1 MQARTLVTIAASALA
16 LAGLTGC
23 QAPKRQAAELPAPRQ
38 IPVFSGDATGVVPWD
53 ALVDACAQ
61 ASVVLIGETHG
72 HPLGL
77 AVAAELFDDVLAR
90 NPRAQLSMEFYERDH
105 QAALDDYLAGITS
118 ADEFNAATFR
128 TDSNNPPGHR
138 QMIEAARLAG
148 RPVIA
153 ANAPRRYARLAR
165 TEGYERLRNLTAEQ
179 RRLFVIPDS
188 IPENGYTSR
197 FRAIM
202 GGMGGHGDDPAMSV
216 EAFLR
221 AQYLWDATMADS
233 IAEAIPAGEPVVHVV
248 GSFHSDYGT
257 EPSKSALTDAIAQRL
272 LPDQNIIIISII
284 DEPAQSL
291 RVEDVGRAHFVIYVG
306 SPESEAN

>member
-1 MQARTLVTIAASALA
+1 MQARTLATIAASALA

-23 QAPKRQAAELPAPRQ
+23 QAPKRQAAEPLAPRQ
-38 IPVFSGDATGVVPWD
+38 VPVFSGDATGVVPWD
-53 ALVDACAQ
+53 ALVDACSE

-118 ADEFNAATFR
+118 AEQFNTASFR

-138 QMIEAARLAG
+138 QMVEAARLAG

-179 RRLFVIPDS
+179 RRLFEIPDS

-197 FRAIM
+197 FRAVM

-216 EAFLR
+216 DAFLR

-233 IAEAIPAGEPVVHVV
+233 IAEAIPTGEPVVHVV

-257 EPSKSALTDAIAQRL
+257 EPAKSALTDAIAQRL
-272 LPDQNIIIISII
+272 LPDQNIIIVSII
-284 DEPAQSL
+284 DEPAQTL

-306 SPESEAN
+306 SPEPEAN